1 MKGYDIIEWL
11 KGFEKDGGKFDFKV
25 DALLS
30 KSRVLMPGRFY
41 ILEYMAQTKEKYN
54 ARPIIISLGIS
65 KKEPDSFLCIDLCLI
80 PRMVRLR
87 FVEMVFKMFEKQIS
101 ENMEKFWNV
110 EDADNQK
117 QILQFGYEM
126 FDKIPVLKP
135 IKLAIKKYKM
145 ENTFKI
151 YSIPFSKVYKII
163 GELPDI
169 NCMVNGNISVEQQNF
184 LIEKGKIK

>member
-41 ILEYMAQTKEKYN
+41 ILEYMAQTKETYN
-54 ARPIIISLGIS
+54 ARPIIISLGLS
-65 KKEPDSFLCIDLCLI
+65 KKDPDSFLCVDLCLI
-80 PRMVRLR
+80 PRNMRLK
-87 FVEMVFKMFEKQIS
+87 FVEIVFKMFERQIS

-110 EDADNQK
+110 EDADKQK
-117 QILQFGYEM
+117 QIISFCYEM
-126 FDKIPVLKP
+126 FDKMPILHP
-135 IKLAIKKYKM
+135 IKKAIKKYKM
-145 ENTFKI
+145 ENTYKI
-151 YSIPFSKVYKII
+151 YSIPFSRVYKII

-169 NCMVNGNISVEQQNF
+169 NCMVNGVVAIEQQKF
-184 LIEKGKIK
+184 LMEKK